1 MVYMRKH
8 KKIKIIVEI
17 VILLVLLGAF
27 IFTLCKDKEH
37 RTILVDT
44 QATHEQ
50 EIIEKNNIIEEKEK
64 TVQEKENQIQQLEEE
79 KANLTTQI
87 EELNKQIEELKI
99 SKAKKVTS
107 RSTATRVASTDD
119 WIWGNISAYCPCAKC
134 CGKTNGIT
142 ASGVRA
148 SANHTIA
155 ASSAYSFGTKIEIE
169 GLGIFTVEDRG
180 GAIQGNKIDVFFNSH
195 QEALNFGR
203 KQLRIRVVP

>member
-1 MVYMRKH
+1 M
-8 KKIKIIVEI
+8 KIVLKFILAVIIISSI
-17 VILLVLLGAF
+17 VVITPPFLNFMETQNDILC
-27 IFTLCKDKEH
+27 IKPKEQ
-37 RTILVDT
+37 IQIQENPLENT
-44 QATHEQ
+44 QEENSH
-50 EIIEKNNIIEEKEK
+50 IEEMP
-64 TVQEKENQIQQLEEE
+64 IQEE
-79 KANLTTQI
+79 KPI
-87 EELNKQIEELKI
+87 EETQTIETPVPSPNPIVQQAPIQEQAKETISNRNSELREEWI
-99 SKAKKVTS
+99 QF
-107 RSTATRVASTDD
+107 TAT
-119 WIWGNISAYCPCAKC
+119 GYCACQKC

-169 GLGIFTVEDRG
+169 GLGVFTVEDRG

>member
-17 VILLVLLGAF
+17 VILLVLLGTF

-37 RTILVDT
+37 RTILVNT
-44 QATHEQ
+44 QTTHEQ

-79 KANLTTQI
+79 KTNLTTQI

-107 RSTATRVASTDD
+107 RSTTTRVASTDD
-119 WIWGNISAYCPCAKC
+119 WIWGNISAYCSCAKC

-155 ASSAYSFGTKIEIE
+155 ASSAYPFGTKIEIE
-169 GLGIFTVEDRG
+169 GLGVFTVEDRG